1 MNIQVAQLKYFLA
14 LAATKNY
21 SVAADQCNVSQPALS
36 MAIRKLEE
44 ELDLMLIDRKSNPI
58 SLTEKGDII
67 ASQAIKIMEELSV
80 LDKLASDLHQNKLS
94 GTLRLSIIPTLA
106 PYLVP
111 IFIKKFS
118 ATYPDI
124 ELIIEEETT
133 KTIIQKLKSSE
144 IDAALLVTPLEEKS
158 LLYTPIF
165 YEEFFL
171 FTHDKINKA
180 YVLQEDIDFRN
191 LWLLEEGHCM
201 RHQMMKICE
210 LRNLEH
216 TKITYNAGSIESLI
230 NITESS
236 GGMTIIPEL
245 ATWNLTPERKERVVP
260 FFEPTPVR
268 EVSIIYH
275 KFTTKLRLVNTVLH
289 ALQEVIPSYMKIK
302 DSFQRV
308 DITPV
313 SGEK

>member
-1 MNIQVAQLKYFLA
+1 MNIQFAQLKYFLA

-21 SVAADQCNVSQPALS
+21 SLAAEQCNVSQPALS
-36 MAIRKLEE
+36 MAIRKMEE
-44 ELDLMLIDRKSNPI
+44 DLDLILIDRKSNPI
-58 SLTEKGDII
+58 SLTEKGDVI
-67 ASQAIKIMEELSV
+67 ASQAMKILEEFSVME
-80 LDKLASDLHQNKLS
+80 KLASDLHLDKLNGS
-94 GTLRLSIIPTLA
+94 IKFGIIPTLA
-106 PYLVP
+106 PYVVP
-111 IFIKKFS
+111 LFIKRFS
-118 ATYPDI
+118 ENYPEI
-124 ELIIEEETT
+124 ELIIEEDTT
-133 KTIIQKLKSSE
+133 KSIIQKLKSSE
-144 IDAALLVTPLEEKS
+144 IDAALLVTPLDEKS
-158 LLYTPIF
+158 MIYTPVF

-171 FTHDKINKA
+171 FTHDKIDKA

-216 TKITYNAGSIESLI
+216 SNITYNAGSIESLI

-245 ATWNLTPERKERVVP
+245 ATWNLSPERKERVIP
-260 FFEPTPVR
+260 FYEPTPVR

-275 KFTTKLRLVNTVLH
+275 KFTTKIRLINAVMQSI
-289 ALQEVIPSYMKIK
+289 QEVIPAYMKIK
-302 DSFQRV
+302 ESYQRV

-313 SGEK
+313 

>member
-1 MNIQVAQLKYFLA
+1 MNVQFAQLKYFLA

-21 SVAADQCNVSQPALS
+21 SLAADQCNVSQPALS
-36 MAIRKLEE
+36 MAIKKLEE
-44 ELDLMLIDRKSNPI
+44 DLDLMLINRNSTPI

-67 ASQAIKIMEELSV
+67 ASQAVKILEELSIME
-80 LDKLASDLHQNKLS
+80 KLASDLHQDKLNGS
-94 GTLRLSIIPTLA
+94 IRLSIIPTLA

-111 IFIKKFS
+111 LFIKIFS
-118 ATYPDI
+118 DTFPEI
-124 ELIIEEETT
+124 ELLIEEETT
-133 KTIIQKLKSSE
+133 KSIIQKLKTSE
-144 IDAALLVTPLEEKS
+144 IDAALLVTPLDEKS
-158 LLYTPIF
+158 LIYIPIF

-171 FTHDKINKA
+171 FTHDKIDKA
-180 YVLQEDIDFRN
+180 YVLQEDIDFKN

-216 TKITYNAGSIESLI
+216 SNIRYNAGSIESLI

-245 ATWNLTPERKERVVP
+245 ATWNLSPLRKERVIP

-275 KFTTKLRLVNTVLH
+275 KFTTKIRLINAVLSII
-289 ALQEVIPSYMKIK
+289 QEAVPAYMKIK
-302 DSFQRV
+302 ENSQR
-308 DITPV
+308 IEISPI
-313 SGEK
+313 

>member
-1 MNIQVAQLKYFLA
+1 MNIQFAQLKYFLA
-14 LAATKNY
+14 LASTKNY
-21 SVAADQCNVSQPALS
+21 SLAAEQCNVSQPALS

-67 ASQAIKIMEELSV
+67 ASQAMKILDELSV
-80 LDKLASDLHQNKLS
+80 MEKLASDLHLDKLNGS
-94 GTLRLSIIPTLA
+94 LRFSIIPTLA
-106 PYLVP
+106 PYVVP

-118 ATYPDI
+118 ESFPEI

-133 KTIIQKLKSSE
+133 KSIIQKLKSSE
-144 IDAALLVTPLEEKS
+144 IDAALLVTPLDEKS
-158 LLYTPIF
+158 LIYNPIF

-171 FTHDKINKA
+171 FTHDKIDKS
-180 YVLQEDIDFRN
+180 YILQEDIDFRH

-216 TKITYNAGSIESLI
+216 SNITYNAGSIESLI
-230 NITESS
+230 NITESN

-245 ATWNLTPERKERVVP
+245 ATWNLSPERKERVTP

-275 KFTTKLRLVNTVLH
+275 KFTTKIRLINAVMQSI
-289 ALQEVIPSYMKIK
+289 QEVIPSYMKIK
-302 DSFQRV
+302 ESYQRV
-308 DITPV
+308 DITPM
-313 SGEK
+313 